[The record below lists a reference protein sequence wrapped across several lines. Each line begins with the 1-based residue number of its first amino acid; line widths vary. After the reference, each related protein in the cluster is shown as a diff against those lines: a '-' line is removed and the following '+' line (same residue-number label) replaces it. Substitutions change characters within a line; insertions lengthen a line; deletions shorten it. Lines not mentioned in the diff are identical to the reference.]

1 MGSRQ
6 NPPAM
11 TTAPPTH
18 ASARDARSR
27 WIALAVLCLGTLMI
41 VLDATIVNVA
51 LPSIRADLGFSE
63 AGLTWVVNAY
73 LLVFGGFLLLGG
85 RLGDLYGARRV
96 FVIGLAAFSIASL
109 ACGLATSQAFLVV
122 ARALQG
128 FGGAVVDAVSLALI
142 VRLFPEP
149 DARAKAMGI
158 YGFVCAAG
166 GSIGVLAGGLLT
178 HVAGWHWIFLVNVPI
193 GVAVIVLV
201 LRLLPEGERAPGER
215 LDVGG
220 AITVTVALLLAVY
233 AVIDAQ
239 HAGWLSVQTLGLG
252 AAAMAGLVAFAVIE
266 SHVRAPLMPLALFRV
281 RSVAIANG
289 VAALWSAGMFAWF
302 FISALYLQLVLGYDP
317 LQVGLAF
324 LPSNLIMAA
333 CSVGISAALV
343 KRFGLRAP
351 LVAGLALGAVG
362 LALFARAP
370 LAGGFV
376 ADVLPAMVLLGFAA
390 GIAFN
395 PLLLAAMTGVSER
408 DSGLASGIVNTAFMM
423 GGPFGLAVLASIAT
437 AGTDLAS
444 ARGVGETAALASGY
458 RIAFAAGAVATALA
472 ALVALA
478 LPATPASEATAGT
491 DRRGT
496 ARA

>member
-1 MGSRQ
+1 M
-6 NPPAM
+6 
-11 TTAPPTH
+11 
-18 ASARDARSR
+18 
-27 WIALAVLCLGTLMI
+27 LCLGTLMI

-51 LPSIRADLGFSE
+51 LPSIRTDLGFSE

-96 FVIGLAAFSIASL
+96 FVVGLAAFSLASL
-109 ACGLATSQAFLVV
+109 ACGVATSQAFLVV

-149 DARAKAMGI
+149 DARAKAMGV

-178 HVAGWHWIFLVNVPI
+178 HAAGWHWIFLVNVPI
-193 GVAVIVLV
+193 GALVIALV
-201 LRLLPEGERAPGER
+201 LRLLPAGERVPGER

-220 AITVTVALLLAVY
+220 ALTVTLALLLAVY

-239 HAGWLSVQTLGLG
+239 HAGWTSAQTLGLG
-252 AAAMAGLVAFAVIE
+252 AAAVALLALFAAIE
-266 SHVRAPLMPLALFRV
+266 TRARAPLMPLALFRV
-281 RSVAIANG
+281 RSVAIANV

-302 FISALYLQLVLGYDP
+302 FISALYLQIVLGYDP

-343 KRFGLRAP
+343 KRFGLRGP
-351 LVAGLALGAVG
+351 LVAGLGLGAAG

-370 LAGGFV
+370 LDGRYLG
-376 ADVLPAMVLLGFAA
+376 DVLPAMLLLGFAA

-423 GGPFGLAVLASIAT
+423 GGAFGLAVLASVAT
-437 AGTDLAS
+437 AGSDVAVARGAS
-444 ARGVGETAALASGY
+444 ASAALAAGY
-458 RIAFAAGAVATALA
+458 RIAFAAGAAATTLA
-472 ALVALA
+472 AFIGLA
-478 LPATPASEATAGT
+478 LPTTPAGEARTGA
-491 DRRGT
+491 DERGT

>member
-1 MGSRQ
+1 
-6 NPPAM
+6 
-11 TTAPPTH
+11 
-18 ASARDARSR
+18 
-27 WIALAVLCLGTLMI
+27 MI

-142 VRLFPEP
+142 VRMFPEP
-149 DARAKAMGI
+149 DARAKAMGV

-178 HVAGWHWIFLVNVPI
+178 HAAGWHWIFLVNVPI
-193 GVAVIVLV
+193 GAVVIGLV
-201 LRLLPEGERAPGER
+201 MRLLPAGHRAAGES

-220 AITVTVALLLAVY
+220 AVTVTLALLLAVY

-239 HAGWLSVQTLGLG
+239 HAGRTSVQTLGLG
-252 AAAMAGLVAFAVIE
+252 AASLLLLGAFVAIE
-266 SHVRAPLMPLALFRV
+266 SRVRAPLMPLALFRV
-281 RSVAIANG
+281 RSVAIANVVG
-289 VAALWSAGMFAWF
+289 ALWSAGMFAWF

-351 LVAGLALGAVG
+351 LVAGLALGAIG

-370 LAGGFV
+370 LDGRYV
-376 ADVLPAMVLLGFAA
+376 VDVLPAMLLLGLAA
-390 GIAFN
+390 GVAFN

-423 GGPFGLAVLASIAT
+423 GGAFGLAVLASIAT
-437 AGTDLAS
+437 AGTDVAI
-444 ARGVGETAALASGY
+444 ARGVGDTAALASGY

-472 ALVALA
+472 AVIGLA
-478 LPATPASEATAGT
+478 LREAPVGA
-491 DRRGT
+491 
-496 ARA
+496 ARAGAGEQGAARA

>member
-1 MGSRQ
+1 
-6 NPPAM
+6 
-11 TTAPPTH
+11 
-18 ASARDARSR
+18 
-27 WIALAVLCLGTLMI
+27 VLCLGTLMI

-51 LPSIRADLGFSE
+51 LPSIRSDLGFSE

-96 FVIGLAAFSIASL
+96 FVLGLAAFSIASL
-109 ACGLATSQAFLVV
+109 ACGLATSQAFLVL
-122 ARALQG
+122 ARAVQG

-178 HVAGWHWIFLVNVPI
+178 SAAGWHWIFLVNVPI
-193 GVAVIVLV
+193 GVAVIALV
-201 LRLLPEGERAPGER
+201 LRLLPAGERASAER

-220 AITVTVALLLAVY
+220 AVTITAALLLAVY
-233 AVIDAQ
+233 AVIDGQ
-239 HAGWLSVQTLGLG
+239 HAGWLSAQTIGLVGAALLLLG
-252 AAAMAGLVAFAVIE
+252 AFAAIE
-266 SHVRAPLMPLALFRV
+266 ARVRSPLMPLGLFRV
-281 RSVAIANG
+281 RSVAVANV

-324 LPSNLIMAA
+324 LPSNLLMAA
-333 CSVGISAALV
+333 CSVGVSAALV
-343 KRFGLRAP
+343 KRFGLRGP
-351 LVAGLALGAVG
+351 LVAGLALGAAG
-362 LALFARAP
+362 LGLFARVP
-370 LAGGFV
+370 LSGGYV
-376 ADVLPAMVLLGFAA
+376 LDVLPAMLLLGLAA

-395 PLLLAAMTGVSER
+395 PLLLAAMSGVPER
-408 DSGLASGIVNTAFMM
+408 DAGLASGIVNTAFMM
-423 GGPFGLAVLASIAT
+423 GGALGLAVLASIA
-437 AGTDLAS
+437 AVNGDLA
-444 ARGVGETAALASGY
+444 AAAGAGPVAALAAGHRS
-458 RIAFAAGAVATALA
+458 AFAAGAVATALA
-472 ALVALA
+472 AVLALA
-478 LPATPASEATAGT
+478 LREAAVAGPATPTGPERS
-491 DRRGT
+491 T